1 MRLLNPQEHI
11 YCFNYEKGERPAIEE
26 IEIPEGDKWCIF
38 PIDNKIIFVLS
49 GELVFSF
56 GEFENRVIPQGKVM
70 VLPAGNN
77 FEAMANQN
85 TSILIFRIRAKLEL
99 CDAYSIEKLK
109 DEFNESDEFKDIG
122 YLDVD
127 ERLTGYLVSVTTYIK
142 DGLRCYYLFLIKLK
156 ELFYLLRAYYPKDEL
171 YHFFYPIIS
180 NDTTFSDLVLKNHH
194 KVKTVHEL
202 ANLVNYSLSGF
213 QKKFKK
219 VFGVPA
225 YQWMNEQRSKSIL
238 HEINTNKK
246 SFKEISFEYGFSS
259 PSHFNDFCKINFGDT
274 PGKIRK
280 KSISATIFPKK
291 V

>member
-26 IEIPEGDKWCIF
+26 IEIPEGDKWGIF
-38 PIDNKIIFVLS
+38 PIDSKIIFVLS

-56 GEFENRVIPQGKVM
+56 GEFENRVISQGKVM

-77 FEAMANQN
+77 FEATAKQN

-109 DEFNESDEFKDIG
+109 DDFHESDEFKDIG

-156 ELFYLLRAYYPKDEL
+156 ELFFLLRAYYPKDEL

-194 KVKTVHEL
+194 KAKTVHEL

>member
-1 MRLLNPQEHI
+1 
-11 YCFNYEKGERPAIEE
+11 
-26 IEIPEGDKWCIF
+26 
-38 PIDNKIIFVLS
+38 
-49 GELVFSF
+49 
-56 GEFENRVIPQGKVM
+56 M

-77 FEAMANQN
+77 FEATAKQN
-85 TSILIFRIRAKLEL
+85 ASILIFRIRAKLEL

-109 DEFNESDEFKDIG
+109 AEFHESDEFKDIG

-127 ERLTGYLVSVTTYIK
+127 ERLTGYLASVTTYIK

-156 ELFYLLRAYYPKDEL
+156 ELFFLLRAYYPKDEL

-194 KVKTVHEL
+194 KAKTVQEL

-280 KSISATIFPKK
+280 KSISATILPKK